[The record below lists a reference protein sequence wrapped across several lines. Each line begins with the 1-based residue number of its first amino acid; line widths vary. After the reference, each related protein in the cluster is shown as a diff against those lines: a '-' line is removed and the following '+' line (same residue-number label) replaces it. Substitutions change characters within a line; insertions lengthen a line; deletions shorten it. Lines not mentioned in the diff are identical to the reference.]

1 MKTQWLNSRKV
12 IERVIVTGTLELTTP
27 THFGNGDGGGLT
39 DIPLLRDPLDGSPLL
54 TGASIAGALRNY
66 VREYANGYG
75 VKENMDGQMLAEKLF
90 GYIHDSD
97 DASYE
102 SWLIVEDARGKP
114 PQKGKAM
121 EIRDGVTIDSATRTA
136 EIEDGKGKKFD
147 IELLAAGTTFE
158 LGFELCLTA
167 EQHDELLDAFAI
179 ALDGLKNGSVHMGMR
194 KRRGYGACK
203 VADWIV
209 SRYRMNDV
217 NDVLAWLD
225 CSPVPGSLPLLGGT
239 HKGESF
245 DIEATFRL
253 EKSSL
258 LIRSDTGE
266 GDAADMVHLRSWRNG
281 EQKPVLSGTSLAGVL
296 RSRALRIANTLMGD
310 KQKGAAFVDG
320 IFGKRIRT
328 SGDIPSG
335 SLLTVAESKISDQ
348 AITDRVQN
356 RVKIDRFT
364 GGAYPGA
371 LFGQQPV
378 FGKDSGE
385 TKVTI
390 NLSLRKTP
398 ANANIF
404 DAQVGLLLLVLK
416 DLWTGDLP
424 VGGESSVGRGQ
435 LQGESANLKLG
446 QDTWIL
452 KDTEG
457 KLGFGGSVQVDVL
470 ENRYLKAFKEAYHG

>member
-1 MKTQWLNSRKV
+1 MKTQWSNSRKV
-12 IERVIVTGTLELTTP
+12 AERVIVKGTLELTTP
-27 THFGNGDGGGLT
+27 THFGNGESGGLT
-39 DIPLLRDPLDGSPLL
+39 DIPLLRDPLDGTPLL

-66 VREYANGYG
+66 VREYAQGYG
-75 VKENMDGQMLAEKLF
+75 VKENKDGQTLAEKLF
-90 GYIHDSD
+90 GFIHDFD

-102 SWLIVEDARGKP
+102 CWLVVEAAHGNP
-114 PQKGKAM
+114 PQKGNLG
-121 EIRDGVTIDSATRTA
+121 EIRDGVAIDSATRTA
-136 EIEDGKGKKFD
+136 EIENGKGKKFD

-158 LGFELCLTA
+158 LGFELWLTA
-167 EQHDELLDAFAI
+167 EQHNELLDAFAI
-179 ALDGLKNGSVHMGMR
+179 ALDGLKEGCIHLGMR

-203 VADWIV
+203 VADWEV
-209 SRYRMNDV
+209 LHYHMDDV
-217 NDVLAWLD
+217 NDLLAWLD
-225 CSPVPGSLPLLGGT
+225 GRPIPGNLPVLAGT
-239 HKGESF
+239 HHGESF

-258 LIRSDTGE
+258 LIRSDSGE
-266 GDAADMVHLRSWRNG
+266 GDAPDMVHLRSWRNG
-281 EQKPVLSGTSLAGVL
+281 EQKPVFSGTSLAGVL

-310 KQKGAAFVDG
+310 RLKGAAFVDG

-328 SGDIPSG
+328 ADDIPSG

-371 LFGQQPV
+371 LFSQQPV

-390 NLSLRKTP
+390 ELSLRKTP
-398 ANANIF
+398 ANAKTF

-424 VGGESSVGRGQ
+424 VGGESSVGRGR
-435 LQGESANLKLG
+435 LQGEFATLCLGETTWTLKET
-446 QDTWIL
+446 D
-452 KDTEG
+452 G
-457 KLGFGGSVQVDVL
+457 KLGFGGNGSVDVL
-470 ENRYLKAFKEAYHG
+470 ENRYLKAFKEACHG